1 MGRARRALAASGLLI
16 ALALAG
22 CARPVGDF
30 GRAEPDPVH
39 DTVMPALGAT
49 RAYLAR
55 QPVSAF
61 NLTDQ
66 EQEMRNRIWRY
77 LVAPNAFDW
86 FQANLAELMRT
97 GIVPVSDKALLPVDR
112 YYRWLHGQSY
122 ASSHTRF
129 ARVGDDVTVDIEM
142 MPDAFAAI
150 CAVIEVDR
158 ERGVAANG
166 VPHLEEAMK
175 ADAAKRQVENRTQI
189 GWFVKAVRNRYG
201 SYSYA
206 LDHLLV
212 ETPHEDAI
220 AVNGKLTELDIY
232 VEAAERGDFC
242 DTSLV
247 VPGDARAPGI
257 PSRVL
262 ESGGPP
268 LVARKGS

>member
-1 MGRARRALAASGLLI
+1 VSDARRALAVSGLLI
-16 ALALAG
+16 ALALSG

-30 GRAEPDPVH
+30 GRAAPDPVH
-39 DTVMPALGAT
+39 DTVMPALGST
-49 RAYLAR
+49 RAYLSK

-61 NLTDQ
+61 NLTD
-66 EQEMRNRIWRY
+66 EEREMRNRIWRY

-86 FQANLAELMRT
+86 FQANLAELQRT
-97 GIVPVSDKALLPVDR
+97 GIMPISDKALLPVDR
-112 YYRWLHGQSY
+112 YYGWLHGQSY

-129 ARVGDDVTVDIEM
+129 ARVGDDVRVDIEM
-142 MPDAFAAI
+142 MPGAFASI
-150 CAVIEVDR
+150 CAVLEVDR

-166 VPHLEEAMK
+166 VPHLEEPMK
-175 ADAAKRQVENRTQI
+175 VDAAKRQAENRTQI
-189 GWFVKAVRNRYG
+189 GWFVKAVRNRYD
-201 SYSYA
+201 SYDYA
-206 LDHLLV
+206 LNHLLV

-220 AVNGKLTELDIY
+220 AVNGKLSELDVY

-247 VPGDARAPGI
+247 LPGDAQAPAI

-268 LVARKGS
+268 VVVRKGS